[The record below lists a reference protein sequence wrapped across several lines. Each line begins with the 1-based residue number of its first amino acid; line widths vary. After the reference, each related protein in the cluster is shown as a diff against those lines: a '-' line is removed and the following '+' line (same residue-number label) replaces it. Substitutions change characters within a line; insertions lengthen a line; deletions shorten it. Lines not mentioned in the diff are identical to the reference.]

1 MENEGQIVVRLARVE
16 RLLDAIAKHIGLDLE
31 TVEMSAANPSS
42 QVLTYIREGQLI
54 QAIAA
59 YRNETGV
66 GLREA
71 KDAVEEIKRGMQ
83 RR

>member
-1 MENEGQIVVRLARVE
+1 MEEEARLSVRVGRIEKTLE
-16 RLLDAIAKHIGLDLE
+16 AIAKHIGLDLDAIA
-31 TVEMSAANPSS
+31 TDDTPSPE
-42 QVLTYIREGQLI
+42 VLRYIRDGQLI

-71 KDAVEEIKRGMQ
+71 KEAVEEIQ
-83 RR
+83 RRMKSR